1 VQVPDLQC
9 ILSTLC
15 FSSDTS
21 QKNTKPSTT
30 KKNQTKPRE
39 RISSLLNFKFFG
51 PKPSWPEHERVLA
64 TLAEWRARIRSRIQ
78 YSVTGSGTWAIRGSV
93 LDQCNCVVIERRMC
107 GREGT
112 DMSMV
117 LPTNP
122 HVVLLGKG
130 GVADRVTAAPHSLWS
145 LQKKKKRRRRIPLFM
160 ISSL

>member
-1 VQVPDLQC
+1 MVCQIQLKWSQQRIIVKKILHNMCQVQLCTGARFTVYSLYSLLSIRQVPKKYK
-9 ILSTLC
+9 TL
-15 FSSDTS
+15 
-21 QKNTKPSTT
+21 NY

-39 RISSLLNFKFFG
+39 QISSLLNFKFFG

-64 TLAEWRARIRSRIQ
+64 TLAEWRARIRSRIR
-78 YSVTGSGTWAIRGSV
+78 YSVAGSGTWAIRGSV

-130 GVADRVTAAPHSLWS
+130 GWRTA
-145 LQKKKKRRRRIPLFM
+145 
-160 ISSL
+160 